1 MITIKLNGKNKDIQ
15 ENFTIQDF
23 LQHNDIDYKWIVIE
37 HNLNIIRPVRF
48 KEIILNEGDSLE
60 ILKFVGGG

>member
-15 ENFTIQDF
+15 EKLTIQDF
-23 LQHNDIDYKWIVIE
+23 LQHNNIDYRGIAIE
-37 HNLNIIRPVRF
+37 HNLNIIRPIRF
-48 KEIILNEGDSLE
+48 KEVILHEGDSLE